1 MTLTD
6 TPPTEATAP
15 RRKMPLLLRAL
26 TATMGLVIVWAIAG
40 IFLYV
45 APPDD
50 EPANAD
56 VLFVLGPPDRRIGY
70 AEELMQQGYAPT
82 LAVSSPV
89 GKDGRYE
96 AAICT
101 AHRSYRIICFNPDP
115 FTTQGEARALK
126 DLSNKYGWKS
136 ANVLTA
142 QFHVTRSRV
151 LIGRCYTGGLHM
163 VADRRGLPLFSASN
177 PTYSWAYQYVYQTAA
192 FVKVA
197 IHPNC

>member
-6 TPPTEATAP
+6 TPPTETTAP
-15 RRKMPLLLRAL
+15 QRTWRLLFRAL
-26 TATMGLVIVWAIAG
+26 AATSGLVIVWAVTG

-45 APPDD
+45 VPPAD
-50 EPANAD
+50 EPAHAD

-89 GKDGRYE
+89 GKDSRYE
-96 AAICT
+96 AAICN
-101 AHRSYRIICFNPDP
+101 AHRPYRIICFNPDP

-126 DLSNKYGWKS
+126 DLSSKYGWKS

-151 LIGRCYTGGLHM
+151 LIGRCNTGDLHM

-192 FVKVA
+192 FLKVA
-197 IHPNC
+197 IHPDC

>member
-1 MTLTD
+1 MSLTH
-6 TPPTEATAP
+6 TPMKEANAP
-15 RRKMPLLLRAL
+15 KRKRRLIFR
-26 TATMGLVIVWAIAG
+26 AIAAASGLMIAWALMG

-45 APPDD
+45 VPPAD
-50 EPANAD
+50 EPTNAD

-70 AEELMQQGYAPT
+70 AEELMQQGYATT

-101 AHRSYRIICFNPDP
+101 AHRPYRIICFNPDP

-126 DLSNKYGWKS
+126 DLSKKYSWKS

-151 LIGRCYTGGLHM
+151 LIGRCYTGDLHM
-163 VADRRGLPLFSASN
+163 IADRRSLPLFSASN

-192 FVKVA
+192 FLKVA
-197 IHPNC
+197 IRPDC